1 MSTRSEA
8 IPESELPFGRR
19 LYDEEVVG
27 NKPRAPFRKILLSIL
42 VGIAFL
48 VLMEISPHRKA
59 RLTPRAISFAL
70 DQVRIEGDKI
80 VIPALVMDFP
90 KTQGGPRDGLVRK
103 IEGIKILNFVGDAIP
118 PGTEGRAVLIT
129 GGTNGLVKAR
139 LTEAVKVDGS
149 AVLESGITLIGR
161 GRSTEERLY
170 IDFKRAVLRDGK
182 TLSISAEGYDTS
194 DSMLGLKG
202 SRVGDMGLKLA
213 ATSGLNFLS
222 GMAVGLQA
230 PAYDSLGHPIHPS
243 AGDAALSGVS
253 QAAGE
258 EAKEIMENAKNR
270 QPVIE
275 VPAGTSLLLM
285 FGGGQ

>member
-1 MSTRSEA
+1 MSTKSEV

-27 NKPRAPFRKILLSIL
+27 NRPRAPLKKILAAAL
-42 VGIAFL
+42 VGVAFMA
-48 VLMEISPHRKA
+48 LMEVSPKRKA
-59 RLTPRAISFAL
+59 RLTPRPISFTMN
-70 DQVRIEGDKI
+70 QIRIEGDKI
-80 VIPALVMDFP
+80 IVPALVMDFP
-90 KTQGGPRDGLVRK
+90 KPLPSLAGGLARKADGIQV
-103 IEGIKILNFVGDAIP
+103 LNFIGDSIP

-139 LTEAVKVDGS
+139 ITEAVKVDGT
-149 AVLESGITLIGR
+149 AVLDAGATLIGQ

-170 IDFKRAVLRDGK
+170 VDFKRAVLRDGK
-182 TLSISAEGYDTS
+182 SIPIAAEGYDAS

-202 SRVGDMGLKLA
+202 SRVGDMSLKLA

-222 GMAVGLQA
+222 GMAVGMQA
-230 PAYDSLGHPIHPS
+230 PGYDSVGRPIRPS

-253 QAAGE
+253 QAAGD

-270 QPVIE
+270 SPVIE

-285 FGGGQ
+285 FGGTQ